1 MRISLD
7 YSTTYYWRIDAK
19 NSDGTTTGDVWYFT
33 TASDTSPPDTSIT
46 GGPSGTITYNDVTFT
61 YTGSDNVTP
70 TSNLVYSYKLEG
82 YDSNWSSYTTST
94 SKSYNDLPNASYTFY
109 VKAKDQ
115 AENIDPFPASRSFT
129 VNVQNPNHDP
139 ELTRCRG

>member
-1 MRISLD
+1 MYCLLAVTSYSRDLRFKISL
-7 YSTTYYWRIDAK
+7 
-19 NSDGTTTGDVWYFT
+19 V
-33 TASDTSPPDTSIT
+33 P
-46 GGPSGTITYNDVTFT
+46 
-61 YTGSDNVTP
+61 
-70 TSNLVYSYKLEG
+70 
-82 YDSNWSSYTTST
+82 
-94 SKSYNDLPNASYTFY
+94 KSYNDLPNASYTFY